1 VGMILSTPASQC
13 SPRLR
18 LQYIR
23 RAKPLRPSRAKPP
36 WAKRGNNPGQ
46 HGYGMVPSLAAG
58 RIASECS
65 SVVASDAFHPY
76 DELPRP
82 GRERPPQQLPAGTR
96 KSTPRSS

>member
-1 VGMILSTPASQC
+1 MILSTLASQC

-23 RAKPLRPSRAKPP
+23 RAKPMRPSRRAKPP
-36 WAKRGNNPGQ
+36 WAKRGNNPGH
-46 HGYGMVPSLAAG
+46 HGYGMVPSLVAG

-76 DELPRP
+76 DDRPRP
-82 GRERPPQQLPAGTR
+82 GRERPPQQRLAGTR
-96 KSTPRSS
+96 ESTAR